1 MPKKSKF
8 AFADVRK
15 ALAQRLAGSAEQ
27 REFLWA
33 AGWQAWHKKFNL
45 DSKGER
51 TDGGVFPAGVPCGQ
65 WTTAPLGD
73 GGCLWGGLSHF
84 IGRDPDDPGRTM
96 MLVCRN
102 IGYLGDR
109 NVRAR
114 SLKNGSI
121 L

>member
-33 AGWQAWHKKFNL
+33 AGWLAWHKKFNL

-51 TDGGVFPAGVPCGQ
+51 TAD
-65 WTTAPLGD
+65 
-73 GGCLWGGLSHF
+73 
-84 IGRDPDDPGRTM
+84 
-96 MLVCRN
+96 
-102 IGYLGDR
+102 
-109 NVRAR
+109 
-114 SLKNGSI
+114 
-121 L
+121 